1 RPRALEA
8 RGTARSGQWQLAHA
22 ARRGPRRY
30 RVQGVVLSRRRAYK
44 GTGGL
49 CVTFYPPRRSTA
61 QGGTPAVFQRPPRIA
76 PSEITPPEVYFSRR
90 TLLAAALAG
99 TAAGWVR
106 GAAGAQPAGA
116 PLAYERNA
124 RYSVSEQPNTY
135 DQITTYNNFYEF
147 GTDKESPS
155 SYAHK
160 MRTRPWSL
168 TVMGEAEVLGRFDLE
183 DILKGQ
189 ALQERVYRF
198 RCGGAWFVVVP
209 GTGSPLSE
217 LPPRF
222 KPTSKA
228 KYVEFTTLYAPEQM
242 PGQRADVLTWPYV
255 DGLRIDEAR
264 HPLTLMVVGLYG
276 RVLPNQDGAPLRLI
290 APWKYGFK
298 SIQSILHVRF
308 TPCHLRATS

>member
-1 RPRALEA
+1 M
-8 RGTARSGQWQLAHA
+8 
-22 ARRGPRRY
+22 
-30 RVQGVVLSRRRAYK
+30 
-44 GTGGL
+44 
-49 CVTFYPPRRSTA
+49 
-61 QGGTPAVFQRPPRIA
+61 FQRPPRIA

-198 RCGGAWFVVVP
+198 RCVEAWSLVVP
-209 GTGSPLSE
+209 WIGFPLSE
-217 LPPRF
+217 LLARF

-242 PGQRADVLTWPYV
+242 PGQRADVLNWPYV
-255 DGLRIDEAR
+255 EGLRIDEAM

-290 APWKYGFK
+290 VPWKYGFK
-298 SIQSILHVRF
+298 GIKSIVEIRLVERQPTTTWSAAAPNEYGFFASVNPAVDHGQQPAAGGRR
-308 TPCHLRATS
+308 TNRRHRDPSRCRGSRPARRSR